1 MIEDQEKRLVT
12 TSLKALIVVTSHDKM
27 GGTGKETGFYYEE
40 MAVPYWALMD
50 AGLDVRIASMKGG
63 LPPHDPESLHVAG
76 KSKASVDRFLACPS
90 AVAKLQDTQ
99 KLESVDPRD
108 FALVFLAGGHGTMWD
123 FAQSEMLGRLVGQ
136 AYDSGAIIGAI
147 CHGVA
152 GLLGARR
159 YDGRPLVEGMRIN
172 SFTNAE
178 EEAAGLTGVVPYLVE
193 SRLRELGAKFE
204 SAPNFQPKVVRDG
217 RIITGQNPQSAEL
230 VASELIAALR
240 LR

>member
-1 MIEDQEKRLVT
+1 
-12 TSLKALIVVTSHDKM
+12 M
-27 GGTGKETGFYYEE
+27 GDTGRKTGFYYDE

-50 AGLDVRIASMKGG
+50 AGLDVRIASIKGG
-63 LPPHDPESLHVAG
+63 LAPHDPEGLQVVG
-76 KSKASVDRFLACPS
+76 KSKAAVDRFLADPS
-90 AVAKLQDTQ
+90 SLSKLQRT
-99 KLESVDPRD
+99 LELETVDPRA
-108 FALVFLAGGHGTMWD
+108 FAVVFLPGGHGTMWD
-123 FAQSEMLGRLVGQ
+123 FAQSETLGRLAGQ

-159 YDGRPLVEGMRIN
+159 SDGHPLVEGMRIN

-204 SAPNFQPKVVRDG
+204 SAPNFQPKVIRDG

-230 VASELIAALR
+230 VANELMAALK